1 MAGANNRAL
10 KAHGFKAREIQKIRK
25 GYGVISSAKE
35 AALAAKQ
42 VGVRVP
48 PKLATRLDGT
58 TSKVG
63 AAAPGTKSAAAKPVE
78 QGFGSAAK
86 NVERQIRSQNAE
98 IQKGDPA
105 AKLAR
110 KLTDND
116 VRIMQVAQ
124 SEFQVF
130 KRTGTYDRS
139 RLTKPEWKRA
149 ERLMDILDRAA

>member
-25 GYGVISSAKE
+25 GYGLISSAKE

-48 PKLATRLDGT
+48 EKLAARIDGT

-63 AAAPGTKSAAAKPVE
+63 AAAPGTKSAAAKLVE

-86 NVERQIRSQNAE
+86 NVERQIRSQSAE

-110 KLTDND
+110 KLSDRDAEILT
-116 VRIMQVAQ
+116 IAQ
-124 SEFQVF
+124 GELQKFT
-130 KRTGTYDRS
+130 RTGQHNRNA
-139 RLTKPEWKRA
+139 LKPHEWKRA
-149 ERLMDILDRAA
+149 ERLMTMLDRAA

>member
-10 KAHGFKAREIQKIRK
+10 KVHGFKAREIQKLRK
-25 GYGVISSAKE
+25 GYGIISSAKE

-48 PKLATRLDGT
+48 EKLAARLDGSA
-58 TSKVG
+58 SKIG
-63 AAAPGTKSAAAKPVE
+63 AATPGAKSAAARIVE
-78 QGFGSAAK
+78 QRFGEAAK
-86 NVERQIRSQNAE
+86 GVERQIRTQGD
-98 IQKGDPA
+98 IQKTDKV

-124 SEFQVF
+124 AEFDTF
-130 KRTGTYDRS
+130 RRTGAYDRS
-139 RLTKPEWKRA
+139 RLRDPEWKRA
-149 ERLMDILDRAA
+149 ERLMSILDRA